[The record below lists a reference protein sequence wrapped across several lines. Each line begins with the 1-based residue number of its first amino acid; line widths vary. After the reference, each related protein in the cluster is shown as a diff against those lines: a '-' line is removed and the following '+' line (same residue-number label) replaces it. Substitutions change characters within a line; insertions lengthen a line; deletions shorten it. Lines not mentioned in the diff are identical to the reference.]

1 MVPTTKIMAT
11 MASTTLPIRKGRMGT
26 PAISSGKIPPELCD
40 AAVALVPF
48 TAVDVLF
55 VEVGLGVRVVT
66 GVLPPPWFR
75 EGLTF
80 QVTEDAFRWR

>member
-1 MVPTTKIMAT
+1 
-11 MASTTLPIRKGRMGT
+11 MASTMLPIRKGRMGT

-40 AAVALVPF
+40 AAVELVPF
-48 TAVDVLF
+48 TTEDVLF
-55 VEVGLGVRVVT
+55 VEVGLGLRVVT

-80 QVTEDAFRWR
+80 QATEDAFRWR

>member
-1 MVPTTKIMAT
+1 MVPTTNIMAT
-11 MASTTLPIRKGRMGT
+11 IASTMLP
-26 PAISSGKIPPELCD
+26 IPPELSD
-40 AAVALVPF
+40 AAVALAPF
-48 TAVDVLF
+48 TTEDVLL